1 MQHPACQDQLVDA
14 AKHVAKSV
22 DIVVETAQ
30 VSTDKGHTTEH
41 LEHCVTKTHT
51 CVHKH
56 RRHCQYNI

>member
-41 LEHCVTKTHT
+41 LEHCV
-51 CVHKH
+51 
-56 RRHCQYNI
+56 